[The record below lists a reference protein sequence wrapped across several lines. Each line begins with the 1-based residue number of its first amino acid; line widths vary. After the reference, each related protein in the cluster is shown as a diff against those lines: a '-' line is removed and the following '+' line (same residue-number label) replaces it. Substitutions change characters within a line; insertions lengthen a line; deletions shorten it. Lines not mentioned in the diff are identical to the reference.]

1 MNTFTYLLIKKFQI
15 FLFAYAKQHIYLTLL
30 FTLYH
35 RRRKS
40 GGGGGGGW
48 GGGGRGPGPPII

>member
-40 GGGGGGGW
+40 GGGGGGG
-48 GGGGRGPGPPII
+48 GGGRGPGPPII